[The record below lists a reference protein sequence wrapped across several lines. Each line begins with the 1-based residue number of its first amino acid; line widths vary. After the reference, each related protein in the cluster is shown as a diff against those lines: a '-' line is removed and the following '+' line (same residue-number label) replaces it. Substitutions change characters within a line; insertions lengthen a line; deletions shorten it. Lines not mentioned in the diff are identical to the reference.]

1 MKILLK
7 IYDLLDFV
15 RTYSFIFV
23 SASLLP
29 IENIRKTLRFSL
41 LEYFHIEIS
50 IKMSDIRTSNLI
62 ILLLDNGCNLIAY
75 PKS

>member
-15 RTYSFIFV
+15 RMYSSVFV
-23 SASLLP
+23 SASLSP

-62 ILLLDNGCNLIAY
+62 ILLLDNGSNLIAY

>member
-1 MKILLK
+1 MKIVLK

-23 SASLLP
+23 SASLSP

-50 IKMSDIRTSNLI
+50 IKMSDIKTSNLI

>member
-50 IKMSDIRTSNLI
+50 IKMFDIRTSNLI

>member
-23 SASLLP
+23 SANLSP

-62 ILLLDNGCNLIAY
+62 ILLLDNGSNLIAY
-75 PKS
+75 PRS

>member
-15 RTYSFIFV
+15 LMYSSVFV
-23 SASLLP
+23 SASLSP

-62 ILLLDNGCNLIAY
+62 ILLLDNGSNLIAY

>member
-23 SASLLP
+23 SASLPP

>member
-15 RTYSFIFV
+15 RMYSSVFV
-23 SASLLP
+23 SASLSL

-62 ILLLDNGCNLIAY
+62 ILLLDNGSNLIAY